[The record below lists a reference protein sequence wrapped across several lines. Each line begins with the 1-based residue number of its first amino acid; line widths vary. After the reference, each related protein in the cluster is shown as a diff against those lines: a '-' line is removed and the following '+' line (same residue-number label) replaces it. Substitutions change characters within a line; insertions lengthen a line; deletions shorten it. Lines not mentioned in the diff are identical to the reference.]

1 MENKNER
8 GLARLMA
15 SMAIVALLA
24 ACGRSRLTAKPQY
37 TPGLVDDSVAMEDR
51 TPGHYVPDVY
61 ILSLDSG
68 VDKDSVAADVRMI
81 GGTVIYSYAS
91 FNMMAIKIPHS
102 MTIEDAIRAM
112 PSFRGNASPDQMC
125 ELDDTGVSFH

>member
-8 GLARLMA
+8 GLARGVA
-15 SMAIVALLA
+15 SVALVALLA
-24 ACGRSRLTAKPQY
+24 ACGRSHLTAGPQY
-37 TPGLVDDSVAMEDR
+37 TPGLVADSVAVEDK

-61 ILSLDSG
+61 ILSLESG

-102 MTIEDAIRAM
+102 MTIDDALRAM
-112 PSFRGNASPDQMC
+112 PSFRGSAMPDQMC
-125 ELDDTGVSFH
+125 EIDDAGTAFH